1 MGDFFRNL
9 FDTASWP
16 PVLSLPAALPI
27 SWMHLPSGIRP
38 IALAHWYGFS
48 LVMLTPGNNCFQN
61 KPLTRAMV
69 EGLLQEYFSEPDDPN
84 PYRPDSYRDRGKDHD
99 YGTGNRDN

>member
-1 MGDFFRNL
+1 
-9 FDTASWP
+9 
-16 PVLSLPAALPI
+16 
-27 SWMHLPSGIRP
+27 
-38 IALAHWYGFS
+38 
-48 LVMLTPGNNCFQN
+48 
-61 KPLTRAMV
+61 MV